1 MEDIVVAGSGTAAR
15 LSGEVLAVAGFRVG
29 SEASGGTGR
38 CPLILGQSAEAFVTA
53 WQAVESGRHVLLA
66 HPAALSP
73 GQLATI
79 LAARAPRQALFI
91 WGERRFHPA
100 YRLVAGLVQ
109 AGDAT
114 WQPRY
119 LRNTTYSA
127 ERPTTALM
135 RWRTIESLA
144 LVFDLLGASPASVS
158 ASGAPNVGCGAPDF
172 YSLSL
177 DLTTTTAF
185 LSVALGEGTERR
197 ETVLAAPARKAY
209 IDEMNQT
216 VPVRLVDDDPPTDPG
231 GAARWV
237 SCPSPSPAEL
247 ARQQCLAF
255 LEATERPALAAT
267 ETDTWQRAL
276 AAWRAAEASLS
287 AGSARVDVREP
298 AASGLRVI
306 TGGGQGAPSTSPR
319 LRTLPG

>member
-1 MEDIVVAGSGTAAR
+1 MEDIVVAGSGMAAR
-15 LSGEVLAVAGFRVG
+15 LSSEVLAAAGFRVG
-29 SEASGGTGR
+29 SEDSGANDR
-38 CPLILGQSAEAFVTA
+38 CPLILGQSAEAFGTA

-66 HPAALSP
+66 QPAALSP
-73 GQLATI
+73 NQLATI
-79 LAARAPRQALFI
+79 LAARGPRQALFV

-100 YRLVAGLVQ
+100 YRLLAGLIQ

-119 LRNTTYSA
+119 VRSTTFSA
-127 ERPTTALM
+127 ERPSTVLM

-144 LVFDLLGASPASVS
+144 LVLDLLGASPASVS
-158 ASGAPNVGCGAPDF
+158 ASAALNVGCGAPDF

-185 LSVALGEGTERR
+185 LNVALGEGAERR
-197 ETVLAAPARKAY
+197 ETVLAAPGRKAY

-216 VPVRLVDDDPPTDPG
+216 VPIRLIDDDPPTDPG

-255 LEATERPALAAT
+255 LEAAERPALAAA
-267 ETDTWQRAL
+267 ETDTWLRTL
-276 AAWRAAEASLS
+276 AAWRAAEASLG
-287 AGSARVDVREP
+287 AGSVRVDVREP

-306 TGGGQGAPSTSPR
+306 TGGAQGAPLTTPR
-319 LRTLPG
+319 LRALPG